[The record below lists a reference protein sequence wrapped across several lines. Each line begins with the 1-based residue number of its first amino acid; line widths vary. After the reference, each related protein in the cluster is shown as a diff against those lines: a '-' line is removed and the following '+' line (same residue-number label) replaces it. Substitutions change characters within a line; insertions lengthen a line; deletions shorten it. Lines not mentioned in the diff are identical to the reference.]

1 MILLCH
7 PCLIIVNGIYSQWF
21 HVVMRLKGVNFEK
34 ALSTKLWT
42 KTWIAFG
49 VNTAYP
55 IHGRFVQDRRTFSPM
70 CDLYSTTTYTLLR
83 PILQKTRNTRLYSLY
98 YQVYIRG
105 NPLSN
110 QRIPLYCCVTSSTPK
125 ADLVNCSRDGMNISS
140 VIHVFIET
148 VNKTWS
154 TTHLT
159 DIIVRKPKLFSF
171 NNISASQQTWPAVL
185 LVKDCDWYNFE
196 LWCLI
201 WSVDN
206 KFCLVS
212 MKHPYFS

>member
-1 MILLCH
+1 MSSVSYYCKWNIQSMISCSDEAKRSQFWKSIEH
-7 PCLIIVNGIYSQWF
+7 QIVNQNMNCVWCEHSITPSMADLF
-21 HVVMRLKGVNFEK
+21 RIV
-34 ALSTKLWT
+34 AL
-42 KTWIAFG
+42 
-49 VNTAYP
+49 
-55 IHGRFVQDRRTFSPM
+55 FSPM
-70 CDLYSTTTYTLLR
+70 CDLYSTTTYTLLWS
-83 PILQKTRNTRLYSLY
+83 ILQKTRNTRLYSLY

-125 ADLVNCSRDGMNISS
+125 ADLVNCSRDEMNISS